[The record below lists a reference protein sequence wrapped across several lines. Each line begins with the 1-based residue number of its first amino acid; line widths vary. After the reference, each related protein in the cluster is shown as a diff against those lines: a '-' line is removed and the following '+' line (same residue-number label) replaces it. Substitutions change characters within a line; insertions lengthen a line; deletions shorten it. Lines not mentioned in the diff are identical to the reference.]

1 MRRIP
6 VKKWV
11 RLTRPV
17 LFVGT
22 ILGMPANSEQT
33 LVDWENKTEI
43 VLNMCGTENKTITIK
58 IPNARPE

>member
-1 MRRIP
+1 
-6 VKKWV
+6 
-11 RLTRPV
+11 
-17 LFVGT
+17 
-22 ILGMPANSEQT
+22 MPANSEQT